1 GSPAYTQGVQAGAGE
16 FTQAVPASGAASAG
30 VPAGS
35 PEFTQAVPK
44 STGVPLD
51 GTVPAE
57 RAVSPDGTTPA
68 MKVGGEGTP
77 AMQAVSPDGTTPAM
91 KVGGEGT
98 PAMQAVS
105 PDGTTPAMKVGGEG
119 TAAVPAESP
128 DGTTPAMKVGGEGT
142 PAMQARSKGSPSP
155 SVGSAM
161 AGGFRIVP
169 EQLRAA
175 SGPVLGVADDLK
187 ELFTSMNGYLS
198 GMRGN
203 SPWGNDDDGKSFAN
217 GEDGEP
223 GYLANEKD
231 VLEGLEALPQV
242 LETIGKRLKG
252 MADGYENAEQFSLT
266 GMGKPELP
274 LPGTGQQDLLHRDI
288 AGGKYNG
295 RH

>member
-1 GSPAYTQGVQAGAGE
+1 GVPVAGSPAYTQAVQAGAGE
-16 FTQAVPASGAASAG
+16 VTQAVPASGAASAG

-57 RAVSPDGTTPA
+57 RAVAPDGTTPA
-68 MKVGGEGTP
+68 MKVGGTGS
-77 AMQAVSPDGTTPAM
+77 AAVP
-91 KVGGEGT
+91 
-98 PAMQAVS
+98 AVS